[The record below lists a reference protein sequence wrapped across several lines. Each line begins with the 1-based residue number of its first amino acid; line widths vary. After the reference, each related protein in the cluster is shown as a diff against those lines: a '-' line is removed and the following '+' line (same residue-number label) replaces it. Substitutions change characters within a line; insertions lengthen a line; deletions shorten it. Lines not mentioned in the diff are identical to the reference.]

1 MGPVTN
7 RIDLLGVPIDNVSM
21 DEAIDTIVDLARTRR
36 CAYVVTPNV
45 DHLVKLQHD
54 RAFREVYDQADLIL
68 ADGMPLI
75 WASRLLRTPLKEKV
89 SGSDLFVRFAERATR
104 ENLRLYF
111 LGGRE
116 GAAEKAA
123 EVLTRRFPGL
133 QVVGTYC
140 PYFGFQDDPQENA
153 RIAATVHDA
162 DPHVLFVGLGAP
174 KQELWIHRN
183 REALNVPVSIGVGVS
198 FEFVAGMVKRAPRP
212 LQKLGLE
219 WGWRLAME
227 PRRLWKRYLVDDRPF
242 FTLLWRQYVAKHRE
256 RLRARRRRG

>member
-1 MGPVTN
+1 MLAVTN
-7 RIDLLGVPIDNVSM
+7 RIDLLGVAIDNVSM
-21 DEAIDTIVDLARTRR
+21 VEAIDTIVSYARTRR
-36 CAYVVTPNV
+36 GAYVVTPNV

-54 RAFREVYDQADLIL
+54 KVFREVYEHADLIL

-75 WASRLLRTPLKEKV
+75 WAAKLLKTPLKEKV
-89 SGSDLFVRFAERATR
+89 SGSDLFVEFARRAAD
-104 ENLRLYF
+104 EGLRLYF

-116 GAAEKAA
+116 GAAEAA
-123 EVLTRRFPGL
+123 ANLLRGRFPKL

-140 PYFGFQDDPQENA
+140 PYFGFQDDPLENA

-174 KQELWIHRN
+174 KQELWIYRN

-227 PRRLWKRYLVDDRPF
+227 PRRLWRRYLVDDREF
-242 FTLLWRQYVAKHRE
+242 FGLLWKQYVRVHRE
-256 RLRARRRRG
+256 RLRRLRRRR